1 VVRGGLD
8 LHVSDEITVAEVG
21 EADGQEAQG
30 EAGDAEW
37 VHHLANQLNQQ
48 RRDLPWLAIIRG
60 NM

>member
-30 EAGDAEW
+30 EAGDAE
-37 VHHLANQLNQQ
+37 
-48 RRDLPWLAIIRG
+48 
-60 NM
+60 